1 MTESGI
7 RSRDN
12 NRNSTRYRRHP
23 NPPPPNEKLYHGKH
37 IKSIRDSLAIRKF
50 YRSKI
55 VPRRPTKLISRE
67 MEKQRIASNIEI
79 RVYYPTYENTY
90 LSLIISKV
98 VEGEADV

>member
-1 MTESGI
+1 
-7 RSRDN
+7 
-12 NRNSTRYRRHP
+12 
-23 NPPPPNEKLYHGKH
+23 
-37 IKSIRDSLAIRKF
+37 
-50 YRSKI
+50 
-55 VPRRPTKLISRE
+55 